1 MVALAGTF
9 DILQVDE
16 VLTLL
21 ADHRCTGRM
30 RVRTG
35 AHHLLITLDRG
46 LVVGATASNGAA
58 GDGAWAR
65 LVEEVCCEALRTRR
79 GSFEVSVE
87 REVSAAADARLP
99 VSQILAG
106 ARRRAEAW
114 ERVERVIPSVE
125 VVPRLAERARPD
137 PLIVE
142 PERWELIVAIDG
154 RHPIASI
161 ARRLRMDP
169 LRFCELLVP
178 LVERGAVLLD
188 EPPKH
193 VQTSGAERAPRP
205 KPSRSGSQRSN
216 VRLLPPGGLPAGG
229 AGQDADGEQQE
240 EQATDGVLEPK
251 PPTPEREVPAAAP
264 ADEAELV
271 AAAESA

>member
-21 ADHRCTGRM
+21 ADHRCTGRL

-35 AHHLLITLDRG
+35 AHHLLITLDGG
-46 LVVGATASNGAA
+46 LVVGATSSNGAA
-58 GDGAWAR
+58 SDGTWQR

-79 GSFEVSVE
+79 GTFEVSVE
-87 REVSAAADARLP
+87 REVRAAAGTPLA
-99 VSQILAG
+99 VSEVLAG

-114 ERVERVIPSVE
+114 ERIERVIPSVE
-125 VVPRLAERARPD
+125 VVPRLAERVRPD

-142 PERWELIVAIDG
+142 PDRWKLIVAIDG

-169 LRFCELLVP
+169 LRFCELLLP

-193 VQTSGAERAPRP
+193 VQTNGAARTPRP

-216 VRLLPPGGLPAGG
+216 VRLLPPAGLPADGAGPDAGGERRREPAPDTALEPPSAEGG
-229 AGQDADGEQQE
+229 APAV
-240 EQATDGVLEPK
+240 A
-251 PPTPEREVPAAAP
+251 PP
-264 ADEAELV
+264 DEAELV
-271 AAAESA
+271 AAAEPA

>member
-21 ADHRCTGRM
+21 ADHRCTGRLRM
-30 RVRTG
+30 RTG
-35 AHHLLITLDRG
+35 AHHLLITLDEG
-46 LVVGATASNGAA
+46 LVVSATASNGAA

-87 REVSAAADARLP
+87 REVRVAAGTPLA
-99 VSQILAG
+99 VSEVLAG
-106 ARRRAEAW
+106 ALRRAEAW

-125 VVPRLAERARPD
+125 VVPRLAERVWPD

-142 PERWELIVAIDG
+142 PDRWKLIVAIDG
-154 RHPIASI
+154 RHTIASI

-193 VQTSGAERAPRP
+193 LHMRGSERAPRLERA
-205 KPSRSGSQRSN
+205 RSGSQRSN
-216 VRLLPPGGLPAGG
+216 VRLLPRGGPAVDGARQDTGG
-229 AGQDADGEQQE
+229 
-240 EQATDGVLEPK
+240 EPR
-251 PPTPEREVPAAAP
+251 PELAPDREVEPPSAACDVPAVALAG
-264 ADEAELV
+264 ESELV

>member
-21 ADHRCTGRM
+21 ADHRCTGRL

-46 LVVGATASNGAA
+46 LVVGATASNGAT
-58 GDGAWAR
+58 GGGAWER

-79 GSFEVSVE
+79 GTFEVLVE
-87 REVSAAADARLP
+87 REVSASAGPPLP
-99 VSQILAG
+99 VSEVLAG

-125 VVPRLAERARPD
+125 VVPRLAERPRPD
-137 PLIVE
+137 PLILE

-154 RHPIASI
+154 RHPIASV

-169 LRFCELLVP
+169 LRVCELLVP

-188 EPPKH
+188 EPSKQ
-193 VQTSGAERAPRP
+193 VKMSGSERAPRP
-205 KPSRSGSQRSN
+205 KPSRPGSQRSN
-216 VRLLPPGGLPAGG
+216 VRLLPPGRLPADG
-229 AGQDADGEQQE
+229 AGLNADGEQQQ
-240 EQATDGVLEPK
+240 EQVLDGVLESL
-251 PPTPEREVPAAAP
+251 TPEREVPAVAP

-271 AAAESA
+271 AAVDSA